1 MFLFVCPVARPLTG
15 GELLRFL
22 GKRSM
27 KRTTTGMLLIF
38 LFFETVGDFFNWI
51 NLSEILIGEISCPW
65 LIVGT
70 LSMIKNV
77 KQRAASLGLFS
88 SY

>member
-1 MFLFVCPVARPLTG
+1 MCLVARLLTG
-15 GELLRFL
+15 DELLGFL

-27 KRTTTGMLLIF
+27 KRTTTGVLLIF
-38 LFFETVGDFFNWI
+38 LFLKTVCDFFNWV

-70 LSMIKNV
+70 L
-77 KQRAASLGLFS
+77 
-88 SY
+88 

>member
-1 MFLFVCPVARPLTG
+1 
-15 GELLRFL
+15 
-22 GKRSM
+22 
-27 KRTTTGMLLIF
+27 MLLIF

-51 NLSEILIGEISCPW
+51 NLSEILIGEISCPC

-88 SY
+88 RY

>member
-1 MFLFVCPVARPLTG
+1 
-15 GELLRFL
+15 
-22 GKRSM
+22 
-27 KRTTTGMLLIF
+27 MLLIF

-65 LIVGT
+65 LIAGT

>member
-1 MFLFVCPVARPLTG
+1 MCPVARPLTG
-15 GELLRFL
+15 GELLRLL

>member
-1 MFLFVCPVARPLTG
+1 
-15 GELLRFL
+15 
-22 GKRSM
+22 
-27 KRTTTGMLLIF
+27 MLLIF

-70 LSMIKNV
+70 LAMIKNV
-77 KQRAASLGLFS
+77 KQRAASLGLFP

>member
-1 MFLFVCPVARPLTG
+1 MCPVARPLTG

>member
-1 MFLFVCPVARPLTG
+1 
-15 GELLRFL
+15 
-22 GKRSM
+22 
-27 KRTTTGMLLIF
+27 MLLIF

-51 NLSEILIGEISCPW
+51 NLSEILIGEISYPW